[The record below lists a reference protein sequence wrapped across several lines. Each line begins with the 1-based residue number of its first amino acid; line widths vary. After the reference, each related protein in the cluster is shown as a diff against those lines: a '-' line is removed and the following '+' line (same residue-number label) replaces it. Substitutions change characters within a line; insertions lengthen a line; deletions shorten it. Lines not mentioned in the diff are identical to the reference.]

1 MLTYQDTRTRACVC
15 VCMRKP
21 IEVGLKRKILDGV
34 FRHSV
39 LSVGCL
45 FVAAKV
51 RRKFETT
58 KHLLHNSLW
67 RARRRGHPLLLAGM
81 TQGKKNGH

>member
-1 MLTYQDTRTRACVC
+1 MLTYQDACACVRARAS
-15 VCMRKP
+15 MRKP

-58 KHLLHNSLW
+58 KHLLHISLW
-67 RARRRGHPLLLAGM
+67 RARRRGHPSLLAGM
-81 TQGKKNGH
+81 TQGKKNRH